1 MSRTEQFDQSLTKFS
16 DEFTRIAESC
26 GIIPE
31 YEIARADY
39 ILRKAKTAVKTTIGS
54 EARLDLEE
62 KFKDKLATL
71 LLGCGYGSQINLSQP
86 FSLFSGELELEL
98 PEIRYYTSQLLA
110 DSKNPGLIKGY
121 FRGSV
126 TKNGEM
132 EGELFRN
139 QEIIGTEDFLTNL
152 STIRISVVEND
163 NTRKNMLDC
172 NYGSI
177 PDHMYFERSGVK
189 GIIVETN
196 SPGRNRRLALSM
208 ALKQLRQKL
217 RMS

>member
-1 MSRTEQFDQSLTKFS
+1 MSRTEQYDQSLLEFS
-16 DEFTRIAESC
+16 KNFTRIAESC

-31 YEIARADY
+31 YEIANADY
-39 ILRKAKTAVKTTIGS
+39 ILRNAKSAVKTPIGS
-54 EARLDLEE
+54 QKRLDLEE
-62 KFKDKLATL
+62 EFENKLAVL

-86 FSLFSGELELEL
+86 FSLFGGEIEL

-110 DSKNPGLIKGY
+110 DSKRPGDIKGY
-121 FRGSV
+121 FSGSV

-132 EGELFRN
+132 KGELFRN
-139 QEIIGTEDFLTNL
+139 QEMIGTEDFLTNL
-152 STIRISVVEND
+152 STIRVSVVEDD
-163 NTRKNMLDC
+163 NKRKELIAC

-177 PDHMYFERSGVK
+177 PDHMYFERSDVK

-208 ALKQLRQKL
+208 ALEQLRQKL
-217 RMS
+217 TMS

>member
-1 MSRTEQFDQSLTKFS
+1 MSRTEQYDQSLTKFS

-26 GIIPE
+26 GIIPG
-31 YEIARADY
+31 YEIAKADY
-39 ILRKAKTAVKTTIGS
+39 ILRNAKSAIKTTIGS
-54 EARLDLEE
+54 QKRLELEE
-62 KFKDKLATL
+62 EFKNKLAVL

-86 FSLFSGELELEL
+86 FSLFSGELEL

-126 TKNGEM
+126 TKDGQM

-139 QEIIGTEDFLTNL
+139 QEMIGTEDFLTNL
-152 STIRISVVEND
+152 STIRISVVEDD

-217 RMS
+217 RIS